1 MSIETFLKGL
11 GIVPSEQTI
20 QLTRRFALQVA
31 REERQRCI
39 DYVRDARRKF
49 AILKNHDFP
58 QDIEIAAEAIE
69 EGLSTV

>member
-1 MSIETFLKGL
+1 MSIETFLNGL
-11 GIVPSEQTI
+11 GIVPSEQTV
-20 QLTRRFALQVA
+20 QWTRKFALQVA

-39 DYVRDARRKF
+39 DYVRDARQKF